1 MWRCQHQPE
10 NKEQFL
16 VASSQAG
23 LKTENSGVRHKKKS
37 QAKSKRTNRKTILFK
52 GSHLQS
58 DGTRKAIKYIEMNV
72 QGRLTQIRYFST
84 SALHSSLF
92 FVGRSTLV
100 SIRSSFLIS
109 SGLSSSGWRKI
120 ASLKFCYSPPC
131 YVRFI
136 PLNDK
141 NMVKKNGICCFS
153 DEYDLYSEIFL

>member
-37 QAKSKRTNRKTILFK
+37 QAKSKRTNKKAILFK

-72 QGRLTQIRYFST
+72 
-84 SALHSSLF
+84 
-92 FVGRSTLV
+92 
-100 SIRSSFLIS
+100 
-109 SGLSSSGWRKI
+109 
-120 ASLKFCYSPPC
+120 
-131 YVRFI
+131 
-136 PLNDK
+136 
-141 NMVKKNGICCFS
+141 
-153 DEYDLYSEIFL
+153 